1 MIMLCSAILIINIIS
16 LSISMF
22 FFRTEFQYQVVQMK
36 NVVETT
42 MSDIVSAVTYSDDF
56 NESIDISKIDKNLI
70 ISIEDLDGN
79 YAFVYP
85 GISDVI
91 RLSSDDDVYI
101 TNSKKFL
108 STNSNGQQIYF
119 IKASY
124 DMKGSKMFNKFPSF
138 SKGFIQK
145 LFFVELFIIV
155 ISIIIVVLTINKLL
169 IKPLDELSGT
179 IHSFRGSNRKKG
191 KGDEIVSLKKS
202 FNDLASALNEEEEK
216 QTRIIASVSHD
227 IKTPL
232 TSIMGYAEQLKKDD
246 LPEERRVK
254 YTNTIYDKSISIKNM
269 IEGLDDY
276 LDYNTKSLSG
286 EKNIVSVKQLLH
298 AIDSYFRDDIER
310 ENVNFTVEEYSGNG
324 MICVNKTS
332 MTRLFGNVI
341 NNSIKHRIDNVD
353 YVINIRAV
361 DSDNTVEFIIQDN
374 GEGVSPDK
382 LDKIFE
388 PLYTTDESRT
398 KAVSGLGLSIC
409 KEIVEMNNG
418 RIYAKKSDFDTGL
431 AICFTIPKVNNQQ
444 TV

>member
-1 MIMLCSAILIINIIS
+1 MA
-16 LSISMF
+16 
-22 FFRTEFQYQVVQMK
+22 EF
-36 NVVETT
+36 
-42 MSDIVSAVTYSDDF
+42 A
-56 NESIDISKIDKNLI
+56 
-70 ISIEDLDGN
+70 
-79 YAFVYP
+79 
-85 GISDVI
+85 
-91 RLSSDDDVYI
+91 
-101 TNSKKFL
+101 
-108 STNSNGQQIYF
+108 
-119 IKASY
+119 
-124 DMKGSKMFNKFPSF
+124 
-138 SKGFIQK
+138 
-145 LFFVELFIIV
+145 
-155 ISIIIVVLTINKLL
+155 KLL
-169 IKPLDELSGT
+169 
-179 IHSFRGSNRKKG
+179 
-191 KGDEIVSLKKS
+191 
-202 FNDLASALNEEEEK
+202 
-216 QTRIIASVSHD
+216 Q
-227 IKTPL
+227 
-232 TSIMGYAEQLKKDD
+232 KDD

-418 RIYAKKSDFDTGL
+418 RIYAKTSDFDTL
-431 AICFTIPKVNNQQ
+431 
-444 TV
+444 